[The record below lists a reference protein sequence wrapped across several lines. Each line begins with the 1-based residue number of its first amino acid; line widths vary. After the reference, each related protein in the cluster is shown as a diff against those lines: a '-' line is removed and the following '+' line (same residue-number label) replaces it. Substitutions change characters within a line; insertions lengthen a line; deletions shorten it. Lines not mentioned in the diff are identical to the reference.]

1 VNDTGDIVLNRCHI
15 ALWILQ
21 EALCG

>member
-1 VNDTGDIVLNRCHI
+1 VIDTGDIVLNRCHI